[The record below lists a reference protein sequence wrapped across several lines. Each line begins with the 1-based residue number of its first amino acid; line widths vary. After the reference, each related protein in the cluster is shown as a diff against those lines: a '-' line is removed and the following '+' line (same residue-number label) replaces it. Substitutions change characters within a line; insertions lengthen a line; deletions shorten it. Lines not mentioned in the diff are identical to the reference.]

1 MPEVISIVA
10 NTNSVKTL
18 PLRALRV
25 FLCHSSGDK
34 PAVRKLYERLSS
46 SGVSPWMDEENLL
59 PGQDWDLEISKAVRN
74 SDVVVVCLSRGST
87 TKAGYVQRE
96 IKVALDIA
104 DEQPEGTIFLIPLR
118 LEQCSVPVRLQ
129 RLHWVDI
136 FNERGYELLMRSL
149 RARADQNKQE
159 YLFDCSLIEKGSA
172 KEKVPCR
179 ADHRKDHRADHRA
192 DHRSIWS

>member
-1 MPEVISIVA
+1 MPEMISIVA

-136 FNERGYELLMRSL
+136 FNE
-149 RARADQNKQE
+149 
-159 YLFDCSLIEKGSA
+159 
-172 KEKVPCR
+172 
-179 ADHRKDHRADHRA
+179 
-192 DHRSIWS
+192 